1 MVNWKLKL
9 YLQTAGMDYN
19 ITQDAMFSK
28 VWKGCSNLYFGNKN
42 KSFDHQ
48 GLRIGLH
55 RKFMSV

>member
-28 VWKGCSNLYFGNKN
+28 VW
-42 KSFDHQ
+42 
-48 GLRIGLH
+48 
-55 RKFMSV
+55 